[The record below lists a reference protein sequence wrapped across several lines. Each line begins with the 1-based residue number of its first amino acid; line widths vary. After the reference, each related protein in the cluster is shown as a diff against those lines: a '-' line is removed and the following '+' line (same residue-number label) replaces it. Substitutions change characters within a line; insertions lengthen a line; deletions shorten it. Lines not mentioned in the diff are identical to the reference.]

1 MALIAS
7 GFHGS
12 SPGMTYECYAEQTSG
27 SGNNR
32 TIKITLK
39 LKAGQYATSFYGY
52 PVQWRANVNGS
63 WSGWMTVKGG
73 ESWRGSDGFRTF
85 TYTATT
91 NVGTSS
97 SKSITVGFE
106 TDSVGYTHW
115 DLTKTGSLT
124 VSQTN
129 VAPTISGTVTTS
141 PSGTFSETTSSVT
154 VTSPQASDANG
165 NLSGYRC
172 QVSINGGSWTQI
184 YSGASRTFTHN
195 ISSYGEGTSFAYKF
209 DAYDSAGAWSSGSA
223 TSATIYKNKFNM
235 DSITSAGSITYSS
248 SNISIAFGGGS
259 NTQSGVSITRKLS
272 CNNGITVYNPTV
284 TTSPITLTIY
294 KSGTAPSTPYIKF
307 DDLKKVFATSTNKGK
322 GTLTFTLTGTNSNG
336 TVKTSTKVVSVNL
349 TTTPPKVTNAIISTV
364 QSESTNYLT
373 VASTTNKYFIPDGS
387 KHTRVKWDV
396 KTGSIGES
404 LTYQLFVA
412 YGSGSYTKVA
422 DIASGVAYYNH
433 VIPKQTVSQ
442 AFKYKIRAISSYDS
456 NLYSEVET
464 TAQTLHYYNEVGLTQ
479 GTITRT
485 STGADVIVTIKSNS
499 SIPNINTKGTWKNCT
514 AGTTTA
520 LTSGNLTV
528 AQTAQ
533 TIKITGLSDGGTY
546 DLIITY
552 NDNTGFVTANKTATI
567 RIGAN
572 LPVMFVNKYGVGVN
586 GVSAD
591 SSNSFKV
598 KGNSNIAGTLN
609 ATNLQVGGANVYHTG
624 RKPTP
629 ADIGASPSSHGHT
642 HVNVPDVRNTNP
654 TPNDCSDKTI
664 SSFFNNQY
672 GDAWRSGI
680 TVKGWTDGY
689 CTWQLSNP
697 SSTTLSEDLKFRAGM
712 GTSWNPWRKI
722 YHEGNKPTLSELSAY
737 GFQGLLG
744 DNENLNNYTKTGFYT
759 QGSNAQ
765 ASNGTNYPRP
775 YAGVL
780 EVHASTDGAMIW
792 QKYHIYGWDNSVWV
806 RTYYAGTWNPW
817 RASAYAYDLS
827 HESYVKPTFQNGWKS
842 YGGSYDVRFTKDSM
856 RVVHLEGLATG
867 GTMGKTI
874 FNLPVGYRPKQGF
887 QQAVANN
894 FNGYGQI
901 VIYPGGDV
909 SAYCGSSGWM
919 SLDGISFLADV

>member
-7 GFHGS
+7 GIHGS
-12 SPGMTYECYAEQTSG
+12 SPGMSYEFYAEQTSG

-39 LKAGQYATSFYGY
+39 LKAGQYSTSFYGY

-91 NVGTSS
+91 NVGTTS
-97 SKSITVGFE
+97 SKSITVGIE
-106 TDSVGYTHW
+106 TDSIGYTHW
-115 DLTKTGSLT
+115 DFTKTGSLT

-195 ISSYGEGTSFAYKF
+195 IGSYGEGTSFVYKF
-209 DAYDSAGAWSSGSA
+209 DAYDSAGAWSSGSVS
-223 TSATIYKNKFNM
+223 SATIYKNRFNM

-629 ADIGASPSSHGHT
+629 ADIGASPTSHNHFNCGIIDAKDLNDYT
-642 HVNVPDVRNTNP
+642 TEGLQGVCNNNCTNQPASGYFYIFNMKYNNTNIKQIAYGYN
-654 TPNDCSDKTI
+654 TNRMYTRYRFNGTWSGWQKVYTSD
-664 SSFFNNQY
+664 
-672 GDAWRSGI
+672 
-680 TVKGWTDGY
+680 
-689 CTWQLSNP
+689 
-697 SSTTLSEDLKFRAGM
+697 
-712 GTSWNPWRKI
+712 
-722 YHEGNKPTLSELSAY
+722 NKPTLSELSAY

-842 YGGSYDVRFTKDSM
+842 YGGNYDVRFTKDSM